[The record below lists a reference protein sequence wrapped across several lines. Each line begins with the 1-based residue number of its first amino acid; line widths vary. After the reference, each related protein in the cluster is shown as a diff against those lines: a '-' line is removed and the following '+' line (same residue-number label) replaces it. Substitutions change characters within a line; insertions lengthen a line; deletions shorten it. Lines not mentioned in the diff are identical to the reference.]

1 MSSRR
6 RDRRAA
12 AHALRP
18 DSFQPRLGRIPIQGG
33 RFHDNCM
40 RATLPGVSLA
50 CNHVSSRIPQRR
62 FYAKGHALISVA
74 SLQLPIRKGLQL
86 GNRRLKI
93 GNHKLTAA
101 AVARTVSRLTPPQ
114 HSSDPPSHSD
124 EFLRPSTKARKHQ
137 VRRGHSP
144 GESRRPVR

>member
-40 RATLPGVSLA
+40 RATLPGVSLP

-74 SLQLPIRKGLQL
+74 SLQLPIRKVFNLA
-86 GNRRLKI
+86 I
-93 GNHKLTAA
+93 A
-101 AVARTVSRLTPPQ
+101 
-114 HSSDPPSHSD
+114 
-124 EFLRPSTKARKHQ
+124 ARKSEITN
-137 VRRGHSP
+137 SP
-144 GESRRPVR
+144 PPLWQAEPYNVADAYDL